1 MLYFENNKRTGKHS
15 LLSQYYSTSQDLAS
29 LMHLFYNKSPLKIGL
44 WVTLT
49 NHLIHQMEAVSHR
62 ATNPTCRHWRD
73 GENLLLLT
81 HQDNNKSAAKK
92 NEKWRSQN
100 FHLPCWGLPSTD
112 NTLLGWPKEDE
123 QQILKLTIGLF
134 LLQTGQPGLKV
145 YNILFQTEGGLGGP
159 RGYWAWLR
167 IERSWFEPWPWTL
180 CCVHGQDTS
189 LSQCL
194 SPPRCINGYWR
205 I

>member
-44 WVTLT
+44 CVTLT

-62 ATNPTCRHWRD
+62 ATNPTCRHLRD

-92 NEKWRSQN
+92 KTKSEGLK
-100 FHLPCWGLPSTD
+100 FHTVFSFALLGIPSTD
-112 NTLLGWPKEDE
+112 NTLLGWPREDE

-145 YNILFQTEGGLGGP
+145 YGILFQTEGGLGGP
-159 RGYWAWLR
+159 HGY
-167 IERSWFEPWPWTL
+167 
-180 CCVHGQDTS
+180 
-189 LSQCL
+189 
-194 SPPRCINGYWR
+194 
-205 I
+205 